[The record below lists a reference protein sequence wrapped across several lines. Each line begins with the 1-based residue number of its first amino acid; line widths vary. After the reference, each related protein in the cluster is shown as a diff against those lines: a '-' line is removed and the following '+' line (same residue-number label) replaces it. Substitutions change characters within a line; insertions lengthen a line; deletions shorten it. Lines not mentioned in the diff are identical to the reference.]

1 MEADANRRRS
11 ATARSAPPAS
21 GQGARC
27 RVRSTREPLRW
38 LIPALVVVLLP
49 VSASSASEIQG
60 EDASERLYRSY
71 CAACHGVTGVGDGA
85 LAEIL
90 EIKPADLTQ
99 FSRRNGG
106 IFPFRSVLRAIDG
119 RATVRGHGGS
129 GMPVWGDV
137 FSPEPGSSMQEQLEA
152 FGKLFLITF
161 HLETLQVTGGA
172 ENPGTEPSGPP

>member
-1 MEADANRRRS
+1 MEADASRRWS
-11 ATARSAPPAS
+11 ATARSASPARA
-21 GQGARC
+21 QGGRG
-27 RVRSTREPLRW
+27 RTRSTREPLRW
-38 LIPALVVVLLP
+38 LIPALVVALLP
-49 VSASSASEIQG
+49 FSSSASEIQG

-71 CAACHGVTGVGDGA
+71 CAACHGVSGVGDGA

-90 EIKPADLTQ
+90 EIEPADLTQ

-106 IFPFRSVLRAIDG
+106 VFPFRSVLRAIDG
-119 RATVRGHGGS
+119 RATVRGHGSS
-129 GMPVWGDV
+129 GMPVWGEV

-152 FGKLFLITF
+152 YGKLFLITF